1 MKAKRWVMIEKLD
14 RATYEEIKAAQADG
28 VEVSDIAE
36 QMDVALELV
45 EEVLRSGTWK
55 QYKGGFTPKSGDI
68 LSAKVHPAP
77 GEAIKR
83 LLGDR
88 YEQDERLEDKRDV
101 LSMQVR
107 GLLCTVKLLESRK
120 GQLEEAISR
129 YDKYLQKALKMLDI
143 DALEDGVVDFSRPN
157 Q

>member
-1 MKAKRWVMIEKLD
+1 MSEKLD
-14 RATYEEIKAAQADG
+14 QATYEEVKAGQIDGAEATEIAAQLEIS
-28 VEVSDIAE
+28 VE
-36 QMDVALELV
+36 QV
-45 EEVLRSGTWK
+45 EEIMRSGTYK
-55 QYKGGFTPKSGDI
+55 QYKNGFTPKTTPI
-68 LSAKVHPAP
+68 LSPKVKPAP
-77 GEAIKR
+77 SESIKR

-120 GQLEEAISR
+120 WQLEEAISR
-129 YDKYLQKALKMLDI
+129 YDKYLQKALKVLDI